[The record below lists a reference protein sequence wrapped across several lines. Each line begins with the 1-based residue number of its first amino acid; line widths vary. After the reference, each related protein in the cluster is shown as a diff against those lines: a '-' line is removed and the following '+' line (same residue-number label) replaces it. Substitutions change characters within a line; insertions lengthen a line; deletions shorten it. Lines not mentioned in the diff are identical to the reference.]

1 MTEIMYK
8 KVSELRKGMYVIYEN
23 DLWRIEDIKTSVA
36 GKHGAAKAR
45 IKLRSFL
52 EGKSKEIVL
61 STEDRM
67 QVPNITKRRGQVIA
81 IVEYDEEGK
90 PKTAQVMDL
99 ETYETYDMIVHED
112 VKDRIEEGRN
122 VIYWD
127 VLGKKVIVQTTSE

>member
-1 MTEIMYK
+1 
-8 KVSELRKGMYVIYEN
+8 
-23 DLWRIEDIKTSVA
+23 
-36 GKHGAAKAR
+36 
-45 IKLRSFL
+45 
-52 EGKSKEIVL
+52 
-61 STEDRM
+61 M

-112 VKDRIEEGRN
+112 VRDRIEEGRN